1 MSKRTVKILLIFF
14 LLVALTKEP
23 QAMADAVQ
31 QAWGGIFGG
40 AGSLMGGFFTFV
52 DNLSS

>member
-1 MSKRTVKILLIFF
+1 VSKKTVKLLLIFF

-23 QAMADAVQ
+23 TRMADAVQ
-31 QAWGGIFGG
+31 QAWDGIFGG

-52 DNLSS
+52 DNLSK

>member
-1 MSKRTVKILLIFF
+1 MSKKTVKLLLIFF

-23 QAMADAVQ
+23 GRMADAVE
-31 QAWGGIFGG
+31 QAWDGIFGG